1 MTNTNLWNRK
11 RLSTTLDSDEKI
23 INWGKTIGLL
33 PLQRYCYGRRPH
45 QHGKHEMAFYR
56 DRKAHGEFVCTKC
69 HASKSLMA
77 DTWFEEAR
85 MPLEKILRFDIFF
98 FTTITML
105 ALCTHGQMK
114 THMNSVNVKQ
124 FYHRQT
130 QCLETV
136 QSLHGK

>member
-1 MTNTNLWNRK
+1 
-11 RLSTTLDSDEKI
+11 
-23 INWGKTIGLL
+23 
-33 PLQRYCYGRRPH
+33 
-45 QHGKHEMAFYR
+45 
-56 DRKAHGEFVCTKC
+56 
-69 HASKSLMA
+69 MA

-114 THMNSVNVKQ
+114 TRMNSVNVKQ

-136 QSLHGK
+136 KSLHGK